1 MYLCILYTYLLTLG
15 WPVYCIRHLL
25 NCCVWFGILEPCWC
39 CAHTGRQGSAGWT
52 AEALGRLMLLSPF
65 TCGCAL
71 VCVVVLPKTRV
82 KRCAHRNSLSQ
93 QLLSKGLNCFPGGP
107 SLTKAMTFSLVF
119 ARPAAEPCATGY
131 LWRHWKFMPELLHWC
146 SWWQLFHSL
155 VLLCEDLCRTPGLG
169 LALPN
174 QGPLNSK
181 KRYTGT
187 DRCVSTFSQR
197 HISPIVQ
204 SLVKWQPCS
213 KLVAARPSTWQT
225 A

>member
-1 MYLCILYTYLLTLG
+1 MPTQVDKG
-15 WPVYCIRHLL
+15 
-25 NCCVWFGILEPCWC
+25 
-39 CAHTGRQGSAGWT
+39 
-52 AEALGRLMLLSPF
+52 
-65 TCGCAL
+65 AL
-71 VCVVVLPKTRV
+71 VGLQKPWASWCFCHHSLVVVRLFVWLCCPKTRV

-93 QLLSKGLNCFPGGP
+93 KLLSKGLNCFPGGP

-119 ARPAAEPCATGY
+119 ARPAAEPCATGC
-131 LWRHWKFMPELLHWC
+131 LWRHWKFMLELLHWC

-187 DRCVSTFSQR
+187 DRCVSPFSQR